1 MLMNYIYTLL
11 LPFVPIAGALMCIL
25 ILCLGPTRRSGS
37 AWKSGTGTLPGFF
50 ASQIVMW
57 FSTLVYNYAPGT
69 FVYLSGFS
77 YFTILSVQVCL
88 FHFVFRITQQRS
100 DERFSCVH
108 YLIPLAIAV
117 VQEVWTLLVP
127 FDVTLGLVESK
138 GVPSADYPIYSA
150 YFLFKI
156 KMRMIFSTVYTV
168 WALVR
173 IYRYRRMVMDYS
185 ADEERMS
192 LGWLRLLVFL
202 TIIQMF
208 LPMTMV
214 FQERSYFFTAPFIM
228 PISTLLLLVQFALL
242 CGNFMTGNYVQIET
256 GTPGSAGGD
265 APLRGLTD
273 VDLRFDAGSSSLSAG
288 EPGSGSEALHP
299 GSPAGDNVPLPG
311 PESKRIYRD
320 TFEGFM
326 SSRKPYLDAQLR
338 IIDLAAE
345 LGTNR
350 SYLSSFIN
358 ETYGM
363 NFSQFINGYRMRE
376 FYRLVEE
383 YPEANKSELVM
394 KVGFGSYRSF
404 ARIEKELGKLE

>member
-1 MLMNYIYTLL
+1 MLTKYIYTLL
-11 LPFVPIAGALMCIL
+11 LPFVPIAGAVICMLMLGLVHVRRADNQLLRRIL
-25 ILCLGPTRRSGS
+25 L
-37 AWKSGTGTLPGFF
+37 GFF
-50 ASQIVMW
+50 ASQVVMW
-57 FSTLVYNYAPGT
+57 FSTLVYNYAPEA
-69 FVYLSGFS
+69 FVYLSGLS
-77 YFTILSVQVCL
+77 YFTILTVQVCL

-100 DERFSCVH
+100 NERFSCLH
-108 YLIPLAIAV
+108 YLIPLAIAG
-117 VQEVWTLLVP
+117 VQEVWMLLVP

-138 GVPSADYPIYSA
+138 GVPSADYPVYSA

-156 KMRMIFSTVYTV
+156 NMRLILSTVYTV

-173 IYRYRRMVMDYS
+173 IYRYRRVVMDYS
-185 ADEERMS
+185 ADEERTS

-228 PISTLLLLVQFALL
+228 PISTLLLLVQFALM
-242 CGNFMTGNYVQIET
+242 CSNFMTSNYVQIQT
-256 GTPGSAGGD
+256 GGSEPGEA
-265 APLRGLTD
+265 GLTNID
-273 VDLRFDAGSSSLSAG
+273 YEFPADDEEEPAG
-288 EPGSGSEALHP
+288 EPGLPASEAP
-299 GSPAGDNVPLPG
+299 PKR
-311 PESKRIYRD
+311 PEGKRVYRH
-320 TFEGFM
+320 TFEEFM
-326 SSRKPYLDAQLR
+326 DTRKPYLDARLR
-338 IIDLAAE
+338 ITDLAAV

-363 NFSQFINGYRMRE
+363 NFSQLINGYRMRE

-383 YPEANKSELVM
+383 RPEANKSELAL

-404 ARIEKELGKLE
+404 ARIEQELKAGSK

>member
-1 MLMNYIYTLL
+1 MNYIYTLL
-11 LPFVPIAGALMCIL
+11 LPFIPIAGALMCIL
-25 ILCLGPTRRSGS
+25 MMGTTRRSGS
-37 AWKSGTGTLPGFF
+37 AWKSGTVTLPGFF
-50 ASQIVMW
+50 ASQMVMW
-57 FSTLVYNYAPGT
+57 FSTLVYNYAPGA
-69 FVYLSGFS
+69 FVYLSGLS

-100 DERFSCVH
+100 DERFSCLH

-117 VQEVWTLLVP
+117 VQEVWTLVVP

-156 KMRMIFSTVYTV
+156 KMRMIVSTVYTV

-173 IYRYRRMVMDYS
+173 IYRYRRVVMNYS

-242 CGNFMTGNYVQIET
+242 CGNFMTGNYVQIQT
-256 GTPGSAGGD
+256 GGNV
-265 APLRGLTD
+265 PLRGFPVGGD
-273 VDLRFDAGSSSLSAG
+273 VPPAG
-288 EPGSGSEALHP
+288 EPGSGTSLP
-299 GSPAGDNVPLPG
+299 PAVGVD
-311 PESKRIYRD
+311 SKRVYRD
-320 TFEGFM
+320 TFEVFM
-326 SSRKPYLDAQLR
+326 DTRKPYLDAQLR

-383 YPEANKSELVM
+383 RPEANKSELAL

-404 ARIEKELGKLE
+404 ARIEKELSQFG